1 MSRQKEIENA
11 IKTFI
16 YFDHSL
22 DEKSLLLGMNWS
34 DEFPEFKREEFIEKI
49 NKIKEKGRRFEITA
63 RGTPAKQNIGNKEC
77 QIQYSIRQDGCQQ
90 QK

>member
-34 DEFPEFKREEFIEKI
+34 DEFPEFKREEFIEKTI
-49 NKIKEKGRRFEITA
+49 NWMKSITYQEYPGGPKERIITDDMMEEY
-63 RGTPAKQNIGNKEC
+63 KQIIN
-77 QIQYSIRQDGCQQ
+77 
-90 QK
+90 